1 MTSLQRK
8 DIYLLGFLFLVV
20 LVIFYPVFFTEYAY
34 TDEIFQI
41 WNYRPGSD
49 MMMFAVQGRW
59 LTELMVSKTFAAIDS
74 IRGITYIR
82 IFSLVMWMIC
92 MPVWYVIIKRIVAQR
107 PDNEYLPFF
116 TCLFLVTSLQFSI
129 TVQWASCVELA
140 IANTAGLLSGA
151 IWHLAIRDKIK
162 FWSIP
167 VPAAL
172 GATAAALVSLAAYQS
187 GFGCFV
193 IPFLLYYISADATRK
208 DAVFIKGLA
217 FYFAMYALYFVLFK
231 LSLAIT
237 HLSGDA
243 RSGFTNDVPGKIA
256 YFITQPLKRAFWFN
270 IIFNG
275 DNKLA
280 KAMYYLLLMGWMA
293 LAFIRFGKKDR
304 LLAVKYVAA
313 ALTMFVLSY
322 LPSLVV
328 RENYSSNRTMLA
340 IDMCVWI
347 VWVEMALYFVKN
359 IQLRRAI
366 AISVAAV
373 LVIAGWYNFN
383 KQFLQP
389 IHKEYIAVKNYM
401 QQHYNKSITT
411 VHFIGLPQNAFEK
424 KFHLQ
429 SSMDEFGV
437 PSTSAIFEW
446 VPGMLTWQ
454 LVYEKTGNRE
464 TAQQLNVKYW
474 KNAAEFAN
482 SGEQVTESTLVV
494 NMPELI
500 DAFNP

>member
-1 MTSLQRK
+1 MTGLQRK

-41 WNYRPGSD
+41 WNYRPGSG
-49 MMMFAVQGRW
+49 MMMFAIQGRW
-59 LTELMVSKTFAAIDS
+59 LTELMVSKTFSAIDS
-74 IRGITYIR
+74 IREITYIR
-82 IFSLVMWMIC
+82 IFSLVLWMIC
-92 MPVWYVIIKRIVAQR
+92 IPVWYVIIKRVVAQR
-107 PDNEYLPFF
+107 PGYEAMPFF
-116 TCLFLVTSLQFSI
+116 VCLFLVTSLQFSI

-140 IANTAGLLSGA
+140 IANTAGLLSGT
-151 IWHLAIRDKIK
+151 IWHLAIRDKEK

-172 GATAAALVSLAAYQS
+172 GATAAALVSMAAYQS

-193 IPFLLYYISADATRK
+193 IPFLIYYITSDATGK
-208 DAVFIKGLA
+208 DAVFIKGIG

-231 LSLAIT
+231 LSLAIAHIT
-237 HLSGDA
+237 SDA
-243 RSGFTNDVPGKIA
+243 RAGFTNDVPGKIA

-270 IIFNG
+270 LIINC
-275 DNKLA
+275 DNKIA
-280 KAMYYLLLMGWMA
+280 KAMYYLLLMGWVV
-293 LAFIRFGKKDR
+293 LAFIRFGKKGR
-304 LLAVKYVAA
+304 LQAVKYVTAA
-313 ALTMFVLSY
+313 GTMFVLSY

-328 RENYSSNRTMLA
+328 YENYSSNRTMLA

-347 VWVEMALYFVKN
+347 VWVEMALYFVKH
-359 IQLRRAI
+359 IQLRRVI
-366 AISVAAV
+366 AISVATV

-389 IHKEYIAVKNYM
+389 IHKEYMAVKNYM
-401 QQHYNKSITT
+401 QQHYNKNITT

-437 PSTSAIFEW
+437 PTTAAIFDW
-446 VPGMLTWQ
+446 MPLNLTWQ
-454 LVYEKTGNRE
+454 LAYEKTGNRE
-464 TAQQLNVKYW
+464 TAGHLTVKYW
-474 KNAAEFAN
+474 KDDAAFAH
-482 SGEQVTESTLVV
+482 SGERAGENTLVV

-500 DAFNP
+500 NALYP